1 MRFKASKPSM
11 PGMRRS
17 IRTQGFS
24 SDQQVWQ
31 ALRERT
37 GYAVIQYDARVH
49 GLPAASGFA
58 PFRVEIPDSADV
70 ATAHYHTV
78 TIIGLMPA
86 SSSWRI
92 LMSVRTAGSVVQPPY
107 IQFVNTYLFRLR
119 AGVGEAQ
126 ATSDLNR
133 TLDAARRGINVQSLD
148 HASLNGITAVF
159 TLFLGG
165 YLALGLVFGALAIA
179 VIASRAVVER
189 RQQIGMLRAL
199 GFSQGLV
206 GSSFLL
212 EASFVIATSLVTG
225 AALAL
230 WLAYQVA
237 RATYLNFP
245 LPVGP
250 IVLILLGSFLIVCI
264 STALPARRAARLHPA
279 TPGGMAQEAHTLNR
293 PSARRGGH
301 HRRHWYR
308 PGSRA
313 LSPRVLYHK

>member
-133 TLDAARRGINVQSLD
+133 TLDAARRGITCNHSTMPASTASPPSSLFSWE
-148 HASLNGITAVF
+148 A
-159 TLFLGG
+159 TLRL
-165 YLALGLVFGALAIA
+165 
-179 VIASRAVVER
+179 
-189 RQQIGMLRAL
+189 
-199 GFSQGLV
+199 
-206 GSSFLL
+206 
-212 EASFVIATSLVTG
+212 ASFS
-225 AALAL
+225 
-230 WLAYQVA
+230 
-237 RATYLNFP
+237 
-245 LPVGP
+245 
-250 IVLILLGSFLIVCI
+250 
-264 STALPARRAARLHPA
+264 
-279 TPGGMAQEAHTLNR
+279 
-293 PSARRGGH
+293 
-301 HRRHWYR
+301 
-308 PGSRA
+308 A
-313 LSPRVLYHK
+313 LSPSLSSPVEPLSSVASRSACCAHSASHRVWWAPPSCSKLASSSPRASSQARPSPSGSPTRSPEQPT